1 MGPLGQEAGCV
12 PRHCTENNLC
22 RPPHAG
28 ARHDA
33 PAAPTSAHRTTRHGE
48 PNTTSVPND
57 GLGVSFGVT
66 PRQTCPQPEGL
77 GRNLRPNHVTD
88 GELVTSQRPRLG
100 PNLSG
105 RPPLVAAGLQLF
117 LPNITQRQRD
127 WIAKEAQQ
135 RRRSR
140 GAGGGS
146 TATAPGI
153 SFASN
158 LGEEMR
164 AEAD

>member
-1 MGPLGQEAGCV
+1 
-12 PRHCTENNLC
+12 
-22 RPPHAG
+22 
-28 ARHDA
+28 
-33 PAAPTSAHRTTRHGE
+33 
-48 PNTTSVPND
+48 
-57 GLGVSFGVT
+57 
-66 PRQTCPQPEGL
+66 
-77 GRNLRPNHVTD
+77 
-88 GELVTSQRPRLG
+88 
-100 PNLSG
+100 
-105 RPPLVAAGLQLF
+105 VAAGLQLF
-117 LPNITQRQRD
+117 LPNIKQRQRD